1 MKHTN
6 QEDSNRNQTA
16 DTDQQKKT
24 NKAQHGG
31 SNENMN
37 QQHAKEPKDHVGKQ
51 GNDNSNWQK
60 DKQGTKK

>member
-16 DTDQQKKT
+16 GTDQQRKAS
-24 NKAQHGG
+24 KAQHSGR
-31 SNENMN
+31 NESMN
-37 QQHAKEPKDHVGKQ
+37 QQHSKEPKDHVGKQ

-60 DKQGTKK
+60 DKQGNKK